1 MSILIGADT
10 TFIVQGITGR
20 EAVNLTREC
29 LDYGAGAKVVGG
41 VTPGRLGRDVH
52 GVPVFDTVAQAVEHH
67 GGRIDGSVVTVPPA
81 FTKDAVF
88 EAIENGVKLV
98 VIVTERIPRRDVA
111 QMVELAGLRG
121 ARIIGPNCL
130 GIIVP
135 GVIKMGGIGGP
146 AKNARQAYSPGP
158 VGVISRSGGMT
169 TEMSSTLTAARLG
182 QSTAVSIGGDAIIGS
197 TYAELMPLFEA
208 DEQTQGIVIYT
219 EPGGR
224 MEAALASWVTE
235 NDSRLPIVA
244 FMAGRFMDEMPGMSF
259 GHAGTIVEGKEDTAT
274 EKIARL
280 AEAGIT
286 VAEDIAEIPE
296 ILRSKMND
304 VLERPEAD
312 RLNQGAGLE
321 APRR

>member
-1 MSILIGADT
+1 MSILIDADT

-29 LDYGAGAKVVGG
+29 LDYGAGAKIVGG
-41 VTPGRLGRDVH
+41 VTPGRLGREVH
-52 GVPVFDTVAQAVEHH
+52 GVPVFDTVAQAVAHH
-67 GGRIDGSVVTVPPA
+67 GGAIDGSVVTVPPA

-88 EAIENGVKLV
+88 EAIENGIGLI

-111 QMVELAGLRG
+111 QMVELATLRG

-135 GVIKMGGIGGP
+135 DVIKMGGIGGP
-146 AKNARQAYSPGP
+146 AKNAAQAYTPGP
-158 VGVISRSGGMT
+158 IGVISRSGGMT
-169 TEMSSTLTAARLG
+169 TEMSSTLSAAGLG

-197 TYAELMPLFEA
+197 TYAELMPLFAA

-224 MEAALASWVTE
+224 MEAELSQWVTDNE
-235 NDSRLPIVA
+235 SWLPIVA

-259 GHAGTIVEGKEDTAT
+259 GHAGTIVEGKADTAG

-280 AEAGIT
+280 AAAGIG
-286 VAEDIAEIPE
+286 VAERIEDIPE
-296 ILRSKMND
+296 MI
-304 VLERPEAD
+304 
-312 RLNQGAGLE
+312 GAKIAAGS
-321 APRR
+321 ATR

>member
-29 LDYGAGAKVVGG
+29 LDYGAGAKIVGG

-52 GVPVFDTVAQAVEHH
+52 GVPVFDTVAQCVAHH
-67 GGRIDGSVVTVPPA
+67 GGPIDGSVVTVPPA
-81 FTKDAVF
+81 FTKDAVL
-88 EAIENGVKLV
+88 EALDNQIKLV
-98 VIVTERIPRRDVA
+98 VIVTERIPRADVA
-111 QMVELAGLRG
+111 QMVERAGEVG

-135 GVIKMGGIGGP
+135 DVIKMGGIGGP
-146 AKNARQAYSPGP
+146 AQNAAQAYTPGP

-169 TEMSSTLTAARLG
+169 TEMSSTLKAAGLG

-208 DEQTQGIVIYT
+208 DEQTEAIVIYT

-224 MEAALASWVTE
+224 MEKQLAEWVTE
-235 NDSRLPIVA
+235 HRSRLPIVA

-286 VAEDIAEIPE
+286 VAERIEDIPDLVKAAIAE
-296 ILRSKMND
+296 RK
-304 VLERPEAD
+304 
-312 RLNQGAGLE
+312 GAV
-321 APRR
+321 A